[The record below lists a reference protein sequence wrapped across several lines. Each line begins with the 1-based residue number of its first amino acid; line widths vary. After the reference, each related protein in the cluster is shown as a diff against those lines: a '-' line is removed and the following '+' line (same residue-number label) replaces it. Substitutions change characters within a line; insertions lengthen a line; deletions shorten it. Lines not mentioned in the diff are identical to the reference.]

1 MGKLDRTVKI
11 KTTDGQSMSVS
22 CSSLPITII
31 YEYEGKQKI
40 YTLKATK
47 NDKLLLNWFVLIR
60 AVNF

>member
-31 YEYEGKQKI
+31 YEYQGKQKI
-40 YTLKATK
+40 YTLKAATK
-47 NDKLLLNWFVLIR
+47 KEGLYMN
-60 AVNF
+60 